1 MKNPCIDCK
10 DCIPILTS
18 FYLGTIISSQDGGS
32 LFCHE
37 DVLTLLCSFSV
48 IDVVD
53 CTSTSLV
60 IDCTPS
66 TVVCALGQMPL
77 KVTLLK
83 TDLLSYY
90 LRCLTLYIDYK
101 CQNA

>member
-18 FYLGTIISSQDGGS
+18 FCLGMIIYSQDGAS
-32 LFCHE
+32 LFCCE
-37 DVLTLLCSFSV
+37 DVSTLLCYFSV

-53 CTSTSLV
+53 CMSTSLV

-66 TVVCALGQMPL
+66 TVVCSLGQMPP
-77 KVTLLK
+77 KVTLFK
-83 TDLLSYY
+83 TDILSYY
-90 LRCLTLYIDYK
+90 LRCLTLYIDCK
-101 CQNA
+101 CQNV